1 MWQFLFSFIF
11 FKTTHK
17 LGCGG
22 AQPQSQCLGCRGRQ
36 IYELESRLLYKV
48 SSRIPKAIQRNSG
61 KEEEEEEEK
70 GGGGGEWEGLGKGV
84 EEEEKRLERKK
95 KEDMGSSNP
104 GWALLY
110 YVGKGDLYYG
120 LYTLP
125 PKWQS
130 WDYRCVLSIKPR
142 AFCMHHIG
150 I

>member
-1 MWQFLFSFIF
+1 VASYLLAY
-11 FKTTHK
+11 T
-17 LGCGG
+17 GG
-22 AQPQSQCLGCRGRQ
+22 SISACATDSVCH
-36 IYELESRLLYKV
+36 S
-48 SSRIPKAIQRNSG
+48 N
-61 KEEEEEEEK
+61 
-70 GGGGGEWEGLGKGV
+70 GLGKGV

>member
-11 FKTTHK
+11 FKTTRK

-48 SSRIPKAIQRNSG
+48 SSRIPKAVQRNSISG

-70 GGGGGEWEGLGKGV
+70 GGGGGEWEGMGKGG

-95 KEDMGSSNP
+95 KEKRRY
-104 GWALLY
+104 WL
-110 YVGKGDLYYG
+110 K
-120 LYTLP
+120 
-125 PKWQS
+125 
-130 WDYRCVLSIKPR
+130 
-142 AFCMHHIG
+142 
-150 I
+150 